1 MPNEGISREERR
13 PHSLRL
19 DERQRLSV
27 SGVEE
32 VVSFDEENL
41 TVKTAQGL
49 LTIRGGGLKVDK
61 LEKTSGELTASGNVT
76 ELAYEEAG
84 PGTGLL
90 ARLFR

>member
-1 MPNEGISREERR
+1 MAMEEKSRI

-32 VVSFDEENL
+32 VVSFDEESIAVQ
-41 TVKTAQGL
+41 TVKGL
-49 LTIRGGGLKVDK
+49 LTVRGGGLRVDK
-61 LEKTSGELTASGNVT
+61 LEKSSGELTVSGNVT
-76 ELAYEEAG
+76 ELAYEESG
-84 PGTGLL
+84 HGTGLF